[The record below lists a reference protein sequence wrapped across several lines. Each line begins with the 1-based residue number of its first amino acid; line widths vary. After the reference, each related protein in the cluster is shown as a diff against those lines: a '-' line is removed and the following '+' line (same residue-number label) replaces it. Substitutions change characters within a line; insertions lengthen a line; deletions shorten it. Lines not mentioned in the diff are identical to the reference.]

1 MHELVDLMTDLDAA
15 GVEQLTV
22 VDGQLR
28 FRPVE
33 KMTPDLLG
41 RLREHKAALVAHL
54 PGGEPAPEEP
64 VLDVDGW
71 PFDSFVPEPC
81 AACGGL
87 ERWQDATGAWHCQ
100 QCDRAALDRS
110 LALAGDDSL
119 SQGPKL

>member
-1 MHELVDLMTDLDAA
+1 MRKLVDLLIDLDAA
-15 GVEQLTV
+15 GIEQLTV
-22 VDGQLR
+22 FGGQIR

-33 KMTPDLLG
+33 RMTPDLLG

-54 PGGEPAPEEP
+54 PGGTPAPEGP

-71 PFDSFVPEPC
+71 PLGSFEPEPC

-100 QCDRAALDRS
+100 HCDRAALDRS
-110 LALAGDDSL
+110 LALVGDDSL
-119 SQGPKL
+119 SVF